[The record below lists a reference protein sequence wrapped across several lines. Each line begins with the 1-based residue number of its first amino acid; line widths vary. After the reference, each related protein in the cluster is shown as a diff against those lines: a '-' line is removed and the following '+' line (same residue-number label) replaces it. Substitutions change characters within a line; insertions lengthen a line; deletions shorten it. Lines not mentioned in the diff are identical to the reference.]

1 MTHRSGAIAGWTG
14 GPAAVLAALLG
25 LGVIDAAANPP
36 AGKHVDGAAIAIL
49 AVVTVAL
56 GVVAIRALTAGIVV
70 RSDALVVRSL
80 TWSRRLPV
88 EQVAGI
94 AIEPVLR
101 RRGAAVAV
109 VTVSGEIVTSPFA
122 VWRMRTVNLQ
132 NAVARAAQD
141 AGRVLPHYADVA
153 AVLAD
158 VERLEHPAAFTVQL
172 PDGRLAAV
180 PAATPAPGLTPQTV
194 TPVAGDNARLLGWET
209 VFVSVAFVLPAAAAA
224 VVIFIRHVARV
235 SDLDEFALPLKHNPA
250 GSLPLMLLLYAS
262 TAVVTPIAL
271 LLLAR
276 GDVPPRAL
284 GLTRRWFRLDLLP
297 SVGILGGVWL
307 ANIATALVLFPLFND
322 KSLSNTSANTHVP
335 AYFVIYALFVS
346 AVTAVNEEVVVNGYL
361 MTRLAQRGWQPW
373 PSLALSL
380 ALRTSYHAY
389 YGVAIIATVPFGY
402 LVTRSF
408 QRTGRVSRPILTHF
422 MFDAI
427 LLTIAVLTS

>member
-1 MTHRSGAIAGWTG
+1 VTHRSGAVAGWTG
-14 GPAAVLAALLG
+14 GPAGILAAFLA
-25 LGVIDAAANPP
+25 LGVVDAAVNPSDQN
-36 AGKHVDGAAIAIL
+36 VDGGIVAIL
-49 AVVTVAL
+49 AVVAVAL
-56 GVVAIRALTAGIVV
+56 AVVCIRAFTGGVVVRADAIVV
-70 RSDALVVRSL
+70 RRLS
-80 TWSRRLPV
+80 WSRRIPIAS
-88 EQVAGI
+88 VAGF
-94 AIEPVLR
+94 AIEPVVR
-101 RRGAAVAV
+101 RRAAALAV
-109 VTVSGEIVTSPFA
+109 VTTSGDVVTTPFA
-122 VWRMRTVNLQ
+122 IWRMRTTTLQ
-132 NAVARAAQD
+132 NAVVRATQD
-141 AGRVLPHYADVA
+141 AGRVLPYSVDIAGL
-153 AVLAD
+153 LAD
-158 VERLEHPAAFTVQL
+158 VGRLEHAAAFTVQL
-172 PDGRLAAV
+172 PDGRMTAV
-180 PAATPAPGLTPQTV
+180 PAATPDPGLTPQTV
-194 TPVAGDNARLLGWET
+194 TPVADESRRLLGWET

-224 VVIFIRHVARV
+224 AVILIRHVERV

-250 GSLPLMLLLYAS
+250 GSLPLMVLLYAS

-276 GDVPPRAL
+276 GGLPPRAL
-284 GLTRRWFRLDLLP
+284 GLAPRWFRLDLLP
-297 SVGILGGVWL
+297 SVGLLGGVWV
-307 ANIATALVLFPLFND
+307 ANIAVALALSPLLND

-346 AVTAVNEEVVVNGYL
+346 AVTAMNEEVVVNGYL

-422 MFDAI
+422 LFDAI

>member
-1 MTHRSGAIAGWTG
+1 VKHRSGAIAGWVG
-14 GPAAVLAALLG
+14 APAGVLAGFMLLG
-25 LGVIDAAANPP
+25 LIAARSDNTADPPSAGATAILFVVAAA
-36 AGKHVDGAAIAIL
+36 ALFVCVRAFTGGVVITDGA
-49 AVVTVAL
+49 VT
-56 GVVAIRALTAGIVV
+56 
-70 RSDALVVRSL
+70 VRSL
-80 TWSRRLPV
+80 FWSRALPLAD
-88 EQVAGI
+88 VAGL

-101 RRGAAVAV
+101 RRSAALAV
-109 VTVSGEIVTSPFA
+109 VTTTGDVVTTPLA
-122 VWRMRTVNLQ
+122 VWRMRTAALQ
-132 NAVARAAQD
+132 SAVVRATLD
-141 AGRVLPHYADVA
+141 LGRRHPMNADVGG
-153 AVLAD
+153 VLAD
-158 VERLEHPAAFTVQL
+158 EARLEHAAAFTVQL

-180 PAATPAPGLTPQTV
+180 PAATPTPGLTPSTV
-194 TPVAGDNARLLGWET
+194 TPVGDANRKWLGWET
-209 VFVSVAFVLPAAAAA
+209 IFVAIAFVLPAAAAA
-224 VVIFIRHVARV
+224 VVILIRHVERV

-276 GDVPPRAL
+276 DGLTPPRL
-284 GLTRRWFRLDLLP
+284 GLTMRWFRLDLLP
-297 SVGILGGVWL
+297 SIGLLGGVWL
-307 ANIATALVLFPLFND
+307 ANIATALVLFPLYND

-335 AYFVIYALFVS
+335 AYFIIYALFVS

-389 YGVAIIATVPFGY
+389 YGAAIVATVPFGY

-408 QRTGRVSRPILTHF
+408 QRHGRLSRPILTHF

>member
-1 MTHRSGAIAGWTG
+1 VTHRSGAVAGWVG
-14 GPAAVLAALLG
+14 APAGVLAGLLLLALAASG
-25 LGVIDAAANPP
+25 SDSNNKDSAGAVIA
-36 AGKHVDGAAIAIL
+36 VI
-49 AVVTVAL
+49 AVVAAGLLFVC
-56 GVVAIRALTAGIVV
+56 IRAFIGGIVMSNEAV
-70 RSDALVVRSL
+70 VVRSL
-80 TWSRRLPV
+80 FWSRRIPV
-88 EQVAGI
+88 ADVAGL

-101 RRGAAVAV
+101 RRAAALAV
-109 VTVSGEIVTSPFA
+109 VTGSAEVVTTPLA
-122 VWRMRTVNLQ
+122 VWRMRTTSLQ
-132 NAVARAAQD
+132 EAVARATQD
-141 AGRVLPHYADVA
+141 LGRRHPVSTDVA
-153 AVLAD
+153 ALLAD
-158 VERLEHPAAFTVQL
+158 ADRLEHAAAFTLQL

-194 TPVAGDNARLLGWET
+194 TPVTGDGRKWLGWET
-209 VFVSVAFVLPAAAAA
+209 IFVAIAFVLPAAAAA
-224 VVIFIRHVARV
+224 VVILIRHVERV

-276 GDVPPRAL
+276 DGVTPGRL
-284 GLTRRWFRLDLLP
+284 GLTWRWFRLDLLP
-297 SVGILGGVWL
+297 SIGLLGGVWL
-307 ANIATALVLFPLFND
+307 ANIAVALVLFPLFND
-322 KSLSNTSANTHVP
+322 KSVSNTSANTHVP

-346 AVTAVNEEVVVNGYL
+346 AVTALNEEVVVNGYV

-389 YGVAIIATVPFGY
+389 YGAAIIATVPFGY

-408 QRTGRVSRPILTHF
+408 QRHGRLGRPILTHF
-422 MFDAI
+422 LFDAI